1 MDATTVITTAI
12 SAGVPLFNAGN
23 AAACAAIYG
32 NAIVDLLDVV
42 PSNLHPT
49 LSKTLDLSSACASD
63 HDRAW
68 MLRHA
73 LDDVL
78 SKLRTPV
85 QLPKPSGATAC
96 AATVDLCKLA
106 WGAVDDR
113 VMGGRSTS
121 RMVAQADG
129 SVVFSGDFVVAGGG
143 FASVRAN
150 LPYQGFAMAGTRGVQ
165 LEVNGDGRAGYKVLL
180 KTNTAMDGIIYQASF
195 DAPSSLAT
203 FTIPFSS
210 FRPTFRGQLVPN
222 APALR
227 GQDVS
232 SIGFMLSRVDAGGR
246 YTDEP
251 SGKFSLRIAG
261 MSSC

>member
-1 MDATTVITTAI
+1 MDASTVITTAI

-23 AAACAAIYG
+23 AAACAAIYV
-32 NAIVDLLDVV
+32 NAIVDLLDIV
-42 PSNLHPT
+42 PPHMQPILSN
-49 LSKTLDLSSACASD
+49 TLDLSSACAGD
-63 HDRAW
+63 HERAW

-73 LDDVL
+73 LDEVFAT
-78 SKLRTPV
+78 LRTPG
-85 QLPKPSGATAC
+85 QLPSGATSC
-96 AATVDLCKLA
+96 AERIDLCKLT
-106 WGAVDDR
+106 WSAVDDR

-129 SVVFSGDFVVAGGG
+129 TVFFSGDFVVAGGG
-143 FASVRAN
+143 FASVRAT
-150 LPYQGFAMAGTRGVQ
+150 LPYQGFALTGSRGVQ
-165 LEVNGDGRAGYKVLL
+165 LEVNGDSRTGYKLLL

-195 DAPSSLAT
+195 DAPSSLGT
-203 FTIPFSS
+203 VTIPFTS
-210 FRPTFRGQLVPN
+210 FRPTFRGQPVPN
-222 APALR
+222 APPLR
-227 GQDVS
+227 GQDIS